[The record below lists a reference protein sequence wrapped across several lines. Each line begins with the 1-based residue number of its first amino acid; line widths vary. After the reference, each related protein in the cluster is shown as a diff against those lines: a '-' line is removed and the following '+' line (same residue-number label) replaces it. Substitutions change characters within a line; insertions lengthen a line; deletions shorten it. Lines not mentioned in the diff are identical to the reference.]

1 MSYPKTFRTYI
12 QRTITYALAQVQ
24 EYPYLLPDDVNE
36 QALHALDY
44 GFDFEDG
51 WESVR
56 TLLLAMSPRMEQA
69 GLREDWLR
77 YLRKGVDCSQ
87 SHQDQRTAGK
97 LELDIAMLH
106 RMLSDFEP
114 AQTWV
119 QSAIAKAEEVNDSS
133 LVAKALNELAWIEQL
148 KHDYENATIH
158 AQAALALSAE
168 NDIERGMAFR
178 VLGMVAWQKKQFE
191 EAEALHR
198 SALAIFQQNHDIR
211 RSAWSLQ
218 NLALALRMQK
228 KFDEAFISFQQAA
241 DALKQIGDLYHWAVV
256 KMNLGAAYFH
266 YEMPQIALL
275 HYQEAEYQAVL
286 NRDVLQLAN
295 VCNCLGLDYL
305 KLKQFTEA
313 EQYFTK
319 AISLFKKLADDEWR
333 LNNMDGL
340 AMVYL
345 AQGKFIQAQQLLES
359 AIADLHLIT
368 ESASYEYLDKSLNE
382 HLEQAKRGQDSTNH

>member
-1 MSYPKTFRTYI
+1 MGAK
-12 QRTITYALAQVQ
+12 
-24 EYPYLLPDDVNE
+24 
-36 QALHALDY
+36 
-44 GFDFEDG
+44 
-51 WESVR
+51 
-56 TLLLAMSPRMEQA
+56 
-69 GLREDWLR
+69 
-77 YLRKGVDCSQ
+77 
-87 SHQDQRTAGK
+87 
-97 LELDIAMLH
+97 
-106 RMLSDFEP
+106 
-114 AQTWV
+114 
-119 QSAIAKAEEVNDSS
+119 AIAKAEEVNDSS

-168 NDIERGMAFR
+168 DDIERGMAFR
-178 VLGMVAWQKKQFE
+178 VLGMVALRNQFE
-191 EAEALHR
+191 DAEVLQR

-305 KLKQFTEA
+305 KLQQFAEA

-333 LNNMDGL
+333 LNNVDGL

-359 AIADLHLIT
+359 AIADLHLIK
-368 ESASYEYLDKSLNE
+368 ESASYEYLDKSLSA
-382 HLEQAKRGQDSTNH
+382 HLQQAKSGGDLTLS